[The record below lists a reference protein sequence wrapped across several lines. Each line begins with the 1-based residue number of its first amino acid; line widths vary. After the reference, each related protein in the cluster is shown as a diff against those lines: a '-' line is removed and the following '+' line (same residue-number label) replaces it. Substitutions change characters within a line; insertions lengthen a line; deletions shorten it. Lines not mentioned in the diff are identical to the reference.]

1 MQNSFRNSGESLSR
15 DDIRHVEQTI
25 GITMPESLADF
36 YMNTNGGFPEKTS
49 WIVDGEEQV
58 RVQCFLPMKNRT
70 RFSNTIEA
78 TYRTGLEEDY
88 FVKGLVPFAKDF
100 GGNFVCFDGEGGIV
114 FYTMD
119 TWSAGTD
126 KEQSKKEAMT
136 PITDS
141 FQDFLNG
148 LQPEPEY

>member
-1 MQNSFRNSGESLSR
+1 MQNSFRNSGEPLSP
-15 DDIRHVEQTI
+15 DDIRRVELTI
-25 GITMPESLADF
+25 GITIPGDLADF
-36 YMNTNGGFPEKTS
+36 YLKTNGGFPENTS

-58 RVQCFLPMKNRT
+58 RVQCFLPMKIRT

-88 FVKGLVPFAKDF
+88 LIMGLVPFAKDF
-100 GGNFVCFDGEGGIV
+100 GGNFVCFDDQGGIV
-114 FYTMD
+114 FYTLD
-119 TWSAGTD
+119 TWGGESD
-126 KEQSKKEAMT
+126 KEQNKKEAMT

-141 FQDFLNG
+141 FQNFLDG